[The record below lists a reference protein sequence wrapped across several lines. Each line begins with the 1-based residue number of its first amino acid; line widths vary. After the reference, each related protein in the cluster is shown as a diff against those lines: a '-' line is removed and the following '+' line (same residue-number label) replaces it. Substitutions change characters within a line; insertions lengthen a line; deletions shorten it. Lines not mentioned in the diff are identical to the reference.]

1 MSLRN
6 LLGLGRKLLRG
17 KKESVT
23 PDPLETTTIGGLP
36 DLAKLKTPPAN
47 LPTVA
52 EQSRALVSKEPLI
65 QAPPLQ
71 QPMRNLKNTITGNQ
85 GNYDQRQIFGS
96 ATYDRIAM
104 KGDGSFTA
112 DEWADWLT
120 DRGKRRM
127 NLFGKDFEE
136 GFITGRKFK
145 YDTGKAK
152 GTPHLLNKEM
162 TVPIE
167 ELFDSNIAQFDRA
180 GDLTGGLLY
189 AAKQAGTKVS
199 GRELAEM
206 VLDNPVNR
214 LKIIELGVPQNLV
227 NKTENVVRQNI
238 SRLADMERSLQR
250 VVNTNPAASQIE
262 KFHELKEQGL
272 YVTEMKTALKS
283 LRDEMRA
290 LNGAIRDGNREAVTN
305 TQDRMADLFKQIK
318 SGVSND
324 KKIAINKMQGEIDDI
339 VADIKNFQPPK
350 YQSQSGYT
358 YPGGQN
364 YREAV
369 IVLDESIP
377 KNVKGGRRQNP
388 HYTGKQY
395 DNPIAHI
402 RWDTRTTSDGKKA
415 FLIHEIQSDTNQGI
429 SKFLREQGQEPF
441 NTPFRQNPYNNEKIQ
456 EYLFKTRKKLSD
468 EILGGKLSAT
478 RMELNAKKIKDID
491 EVIKNSMKAPDASYS
506 QYGKVQGMPTGV
518 DYIPLL
524 DRSSQAKVSL
534 SYLSNLA
541 AKEGVDY
548 ISVAPVNL
556 IKRGVDRNTYGKGT
570 NTKSYQEAYGYFRGN
585 KTPGS
590 KSPAVIPSLM
600 KKLAKDFDTK
610 AGVIKVSRSDPT
622 KPYKRV
628 DTDNLDIFDG
638 NEYKVI
644 NHQDATSQKL
654 MGYDYIP
661 DNDLRL
667 YTDVF
672 SVKVSPNMVNQ
683 QKIYKK
689 EGGFISKDSEGL
701 RWQ

>member
-6 LLGLGRKLLRG
+6 LLGLGRRLLR
-17 KKESVT
+17 KKGEDVT

-36 DLAKLKTPPAN
+36 DLSKLKTPPSN

-52 EQSRALVSKEPLI
+52 EQSKALVSKEPLI
-65 QAPPLQ
+65 QGPRIVT
-71 QPMRNLKNTITGNQ
+71 PMRNLKNTITGNKN
-85 GNYDQRQIFGS
+85 NYDQRQIFGS

-127 NLFGKDFEE
+127 NLFGKNFEE

-152 GTPHLLNKEM
+152 GTHLMNKEM

-167 ELFDSNIAQFDRA
+167 ELFDSNIAQFNRA
-180 GDLTGGLLY
+180 GDLTGGLLF

-206 VLDNPVNR
+206 VLENPVNR
-214 LKIIELGVPQNLV
+214 IKIMELGVPQNLV
-227 NKTENVVRQNI
+227 NKTENLVRQNI
-238 SRLADMERSLQR
+238 SRLADMERSLER
-250 VVNTNPAASQIE
+250 VVNVNPAMTRTE
-262 KFHELKEQGL
+262 KLAELKASGL
-272 YVTEMKTALKS
+272 EVNVMKADLKE
-283 LRDEMRA
+283 LRNEMRA
-290 LNGAIRDGNREAVTN
+290 LNAAIRDGNREAVSDTN
-305 TQDRMADLFKQIK
+305 TRIASLFKQIK
-318 SGVSND
+318 ARMPND
-324 KKIAINKMQGEIDDI
+324 KKIAINQMQGEIDDI

-377 KNVKGGRRQNP
+377 KNVKGGRRANP
-388 HYTGKQY
+388 HYSGKQY

-429 SKFLREQGQEPF
+429 SKFLREQGQEPL

-468 EILGGKLSAT
+468 EILSGDLSAT

-491 EVIKNSMKAPDASYS
+491 EVIKNQTKAPDASYS
-506 QYGKVQGMPTGV
+506 QYGKVEGTPTGV

-548 ISVAPVNL
+548 IAVAPVNL
-556 IKRGVDRNTYGKGT
+556 IKRGIERNISGTGT

-622 KPYKRV
+622 KPYKRL
-628 DTDNLDIFDG
+628 DEEKLDIYDG

-644 NHQDATSQKL
+644 QHTDSASRKAGN
-654 MGYDYIP
+654 YEFIP

-689 EGGFISKDSEGL
+689 EGGFISKGL

>member
-6 LLGLGRKLLRG
+6 LLGLGRRLLR
-17 KKESVT
+17 KKGEDVT

-36 DLAKLKTPPAN
+36 DISKLKTPPSN

-65 QAPPLQ
+65 QGPRIVT
-71 QPMRNLKNTITGNQ
+71 PMRNLKNTITGNKN
-85 GNYDQRQIFGS
+85 NYDQRQIFGS

-127 NLFGKDFEE
+127 NLFGKNFEE

-152 GTPHLLNKEM
+152 GTPHLMNKEM

-167 ELFDSNIAQFDRA
+167 ELFDSNIAQFNRA
-180 GDLTGGLLY
+180 GDLTGGLLF

-206 VLDNPVNR
+206 VLENPVNR
-214 LKIIELGVPQNLV
+214 IKIMELGVPQNLV
-227 NKTENVVRQNI
+227 NKTENLVRQNI
-238 SRLADMERSLQR
+238 SRLADMERSLER
-250 VVNTNPAASQIE
+250 VVNVNPAMTRTE
-262 KFHELKEQGL
+262 KLAELKASGL
-272 YVTEMKTALKS
+272 EVNVMKADLKE
-283 LRDEMRA
+283 LRNEMRA
-290 LNGAIRDGNREAVTN
+290 LNAAIRDGNREAVSDTN
-305 TQDRMADLFKQIK
+305 TRIASLFKQIK
-318 SGVSND
+318 ARMPND
-324 KKIAINKMQGEIDDI
+324 KKIAINQMQGEIDDI

-377 KNVKGGRRQNP
+377 KNVKGGRRANP
-388 HYTGKQY
+388 HYSGKQY

-429 SKFLREQGQEPF
+429 SKFLREQGQEPL

-468 EILGGKLSAT
+468 EILSGDLSAT

-491 EVIKNSMKAPDASYS
+491 EVIKNQTKAPDASYS
-506 QYGKVQGMPTGV
+506 QYGKVEGTPTGV

-548 ISVAPVNL
+548 IAVAPVNL
-556 IKRGVDRNTYGKGT
+556 IKRGIERNISGTGT

-622 KPYKRV
+622 KPYKRL
-628 DTDNLDIFDG
+628 DEEKLDIYDG

-644 NHQDATSQKL
+644 QHTDSASRKAGN
-654 MGYDYIP
+654 YEFIP

-689 EGGFISKDSEGL
+689 EGGFISKGL

>member
-6 LLGLGRKLLRG
+6 LLGLGRRLLR
-17 KKESVT
+17 KKSEDVT

-36 DLAKLKTPPAN
+36 DISKLKTPPSN
-47 LPTVA
+47 LPSVA

-65 QAPPLQ
+65 QAPPMQ
-71 QPMRNLKNTITGNQ
+71 QPMRNLKNTITGNKD
-85 GNYDQRQIFGS
+85 NYDQRQIFGS

-112 DEWADWLT
+112 DDWADWLT

-152 GTPHLLNKEM
+152 GTPHLMNKEM

-167 ELFDSNIAQFDRA
+167 ELFDSNIAQFNRA
-180 GDLTGGLLY
+180 GDLTGGLLF

-206 VLDNPVNR
+206 VLENPVNR
-214 LKIIELGVPQNLV
+214 IKIMELGVPQNLV

-250 VVNTNPAASQIE
+250 VVNVDPSMSRVDKLQS
-262 KFHELKEQGL
+262 LKDEGL
-272 YVTEMKTALKS
+272 YVTEMKEALKG
-283 LRDEMRA
+283 LRNEMRA
-290 LNGAIRDGNREAVTN
+290 LNGAIRDGNREAVAN

-339 VADIKNFQPPK
+339 VADIRNFQPPK

-369 IVLDESIP
+369 VVLDESIP
-377 KNVKGGRRQNP
+377 KNVKGGRRENP
-388 HYTGKQY
+388 HYKGKQY

-456 EYLFKTRKKLSD
+456 QYLFKTRKKLSD
-468 EILGGKLSAT
+468 EILSGELSAT

-491 EVIKNSMKAPDASYS
+491 EVIKNQMKAPDASYS
-506 QYGKVQGMPTGV
+506 TYGKVEGTPTGV

-548 ISVAPVNL
+548 IAIAPVNL
-556 IKRGVDRNTYGKGT
+556 IKRGVEQSSYSSRSNV
-570 NTKSYQEAYGYFRGN
+570 KSYQEAYGYFRGN

-628 DTDNLDIFDG
+628 DTDNLDIYDG

-644 NHQDATSQKL
+644 SHADAASTKA
-654 MGYDYIP
+654 GNYEYIP

-689 EGGFISKDSEGL
+689 EGGFISKGL

>member
-1 MSLRN
+1 VSLRN
-6 LLGLGRKLLRG
+6 LLGLGRRLLR
-17 KKESVT
+17 KKGEDVT

-36 DLAKLKTPPAN
+36 DLSKLKTPPSN

-52 EQSRALVSKEPLI
+52 EQSKALVSKEPLI
-65 QAPPLQ
+65 QGPRIVT
-71 QPMRNLKNTITGNQ
+71 PMRNLKNTITGNKN
-85 GNYDQRQIFGS
+85 NYDQRQIFGS

-127 NLFGKDFEE
+127 NLFGKNFEE

-152 GTPHLLNKEM
+152 GTPHLMNKEM

-167 ELFDSNIAQFDRA
+167 ELFDSNIAQFNRA
-180 GDLTGGLLY
+180 GDLTGGLLF

-206 VLDNPVNR
+206 VLENPVNR
-214 LKIIELGVPQNLV
+214 IKIMELGVPQNLV
-227 NKTENVVRQNI
+227 NKTENLVRQNI
-238 SRLADMERSLQR
+238 SRLADMERSLER
-250 VVNTNPAASQIE
+250 VVNVNPAMTRTE
-262 KFHELKEQGL
+262 KLAELKASGL
-272 YVTEMKTALKS
+272 EVNVMKADLKE
-283 LRDEMRA
+283 LRNEMRA
-290 LNGAIRDGNREAVTN
+290 LNAAIRDGNREAVSDTN
-305 TQDRMADLFKQIK
+305 TRIASLFKQIK
-318 SGVSND
+318 ARMPND
-324 KKIAINKMQGEIDDI
+324 KKIAINQMQGEIDDI

-377 KNVKGGRRQNP
+377 KNVKGGRRANP
-388 HYTGKQY
+388 HYSGKQY

-429 SKFLREQGQEPF
+429 SKFLREQGQEPL

-468 EILGGKLSAT
+468 EILSGDLSAT

-491 EVIKNSMKAPDASYS
+491 EVIKNQTKAPDASYS
-506 QYGKVQGMPTGV
+506 QYGKVEGTPTGV

-548 ISVAPVNL
+548 IAVAPVNL
-556 IKRGVDRNTYGKGT
+556 IKRGIERNISGTGT

-622 KPYKRV
+622 KPYKRL
-628 DTDNLDIFDG
+628 DEEKLDIYDG

-644 NHQDATSQKL
+644 QHTDSASRKAGN
-654 MGYDYIP
+654 YEFIP

-689 EGGFISKDSEGL
+689 EGGFISKGL

>member
-6 LLGLGRKLLRG
+6 LLGLGRRLLR
-17 KKESVT
+17 KKGEDVT

-36 DLAKLKTPPAN
+36 DLSKLKTPPSN

-52 EQSRALVSKEPLI
+52 EQSKALVSKEPLI
-65 QAPPLQ
+65 QGPRIVT
-71 QPMRNLKNTITGNQ
+71 PMRNLKNTITGNKN
-85 GNYDQRQIFGS
+85 NYDQRQIFGS

-127 NLFGKDFEE
+127 NLFGKNFEE

-152 GTPHLLNKEM
+152 GTPHLMNKEM

-167 ELFDSNIAQFDRA
+167 ELFDSNIAQFNRA
-180 GDLTGGLLY
+180 GDLTGGLLF

-206 VLDNPVNR
+206 VLENPVNR
-214 LKIIELGVPQNLV
+214 IKIMELGVPQNLV
-227 NKTENVVRQNI
+227 NKTENLVRQNI
-238 SRLADMERSLQR
+238 SRLADMERSLER
-250 VVNTNPAASQIE
+250 VVNVNPAMTRTE
-262 KFHELKEQGL
+262 KLAELKASGL
-272 YVTEMKTALKS
+272 EVNVMKADLKE
-283 LRDEMRA
+283 LRNEMRA
-290 LNGAIRDGNREAVTN
+290 LNAAIRDGNREAVSDTN
-305 TQDRMADLFKQIK
+305 TRIASLFKQIK
-318 SGVSND
+318 ARMPND
-324 KKIAINKMQGEIDDI
+324 KKIAINQMQGEIDDI

-369 IVLDESIP
+369 IVLDEPIP
-377 KNVKGGRRQNP
+377 KNVKGGRRANP
-388 HYTGKQY
+388 HYSGKQY

-429 SKFLREQGQEPF
+429 SKFLREQGQEPL

-468 EILGGKLSAT
+468 EILSGDLSAT

-491 EVIKNSMKAPDASYS
+491 EVIKNQTKAPDASYS
-506 QYGKVQGMPTGV
+506 QYGKVEGTPTGV

-548 ISVAPVNL
+548 IAVAPVNL
-556 IKRGVDRNTYGKGT
+556 IKRGIERNISGTGT

-622 KPYKRV
+622 KPYKRL
-628 DTDNLDIFDG
+628 DEEKLDIYDG

-644 NHQDATSQKL
+644 QHTDSASRKAGN
-654 MGYDYIP
+654 YEFIP

-689 EGGFISKDSEGL
+689 EGGFISKGL

>member
-6 LLGLGRKLLRG
+6 LLGLGRRLLR
-17 KKESVT
+17 KKGEDVT

-36 DLAKLKTPPAN
+36 DISKLKTPPSN

-65 QAPPLQ
+65 QAPPMQ
-71 QPMRNLKNTITGNQ
+71 QPMRNLKNTITGNKN
-85 GNYDQRQIFGS
+85 NYDQRQIFGS

-112 DEWADWLT
+112 DDWADWLT

-127 NLFGKDFEE
+127 NLFGKNFEE

-152 GTPHLLNKEM
+152 GTPHLMNKEM

-167 ELFDSNIAQFDRA
+167 ELFDSNIAQFNRA
-180 GDLTGGLLY
+180 GDLTGGLLF

-206 VLDNPVNR
+206 VLENPVNR
-214 LKIIELGVPQNLV
+214 IKILELGVPQNIV

-250 VVNTNPAASQIE
+250 VVNVDPSMSRVDKLQS
-262 KFHELKEQGL
+262 LKDEGL
-272 YVTEMKTALKS
+272 YVTEMKDNLKS
-283 LRDEMRA
+283 LRNEMRA
-290 LNGAIRDGNREAVTN
+290 LNRAIRDGNREAVAN
-305 TQDRMADLFKQIK
+305 TQDRMSILFKEIK

-339 VADIKNFQPPK
+339 VADMRNFEPPK

-377 KNVKGGRRQNP
+377 KNVKGGRRANP
-388 HYTGKQY
+388 HYQGKQY

-456 EYLFKTRKKLSD
+456 QYLFKTRKKLSD
-468 EILGGKLSAT
+468 EILSGDLSAT

-491 EVIKNSMKAPDASYS
+491 EVIKNQMKAPDASYS
-506 QYGKVQGMPTGV
+506 TYGKVEGTPTGV

-548 ISVAPVNL
+548 IAIAPVNL
-556 IKRGVDRNTYGKGT
+556 IKRGIEQVSYGRRPGS
-570 NTKSYQEAYGYFRGN
+570 NVKSYQEAYGYFRGN

-622 KPYKRV
+622 KPYKRI
-628 DTDNLDIFDG
+628 DTDNLDIYDG

-689 EGGFISKDSEGL
+689 EGGFISKGL